1 MKHTFNRTLAAAAV
15 AFAIVLV
22 AGCDT
27 TGPAPGTSPVVGTW
41 RLVSV
46 TIRATGATL
55 IVPGQFVFEAD
66 GDFVF
71 ELTYNG
77 ERRSESGTYVVD
89 DSAARIT
96 MTTTMRNGQR
106 VAGMAL
112 FDYVLDGDEA
122 DFIEPPESGSG
133 RHLPCTASPMS
144 TRRCEPLTAQER
156 TNPAPSRPAARHGEN
171 LTK

>member
-1 MKHTFNRTLAAAAV
+1 MIVTTGDVRKDYVWHRRKVRIGRPVTPMKHTFNRTLAAAAV

-46 TIRATGATL
+46 TIRATGVTL

-66 GDFVF
+66 GDFLI

-77 ERRSESGTYVVD
+77 ERQSESGTYVVD

-96 MTTTMRNGQR
+96 TTTTMRNGQR

-133 RHLPCTASPMS
+133 ATYHV
-144 TRRCEPLTAQER
+144 RRVR
-156 TNPAPSRPAARHGEN
+156 
-171 LTK
+171 

>member
-15 AFAIVLV
+15 AFAFAIVLV

-27 TGPAPGTSPVVGTW
+27 IGPAPGTSPVVGTW

-46 TIRATGATL
+46 TIRATGATV

-77 ERRSESGTYVVD
+77 ERQSESGTYVVD

-96 MTTTMRNGQR
+96 TTTTMRNGQR
-106 VAGMAL
+106 VAGNLAL
-112 FDYVLDGDEA
+112 LDYVLDGDEA

-133 RHLPCTASPMS
+133 ATYHV
-144 TRRCEPLTAQER
+144 RRVR
-156 TNPAPSRPAARHGEN
+156 
-171 LTK
+171 

>member
-66 GDFVF
+66 GDFLI

-77 ERRSESGTYVVD
+77 ERQSESGTYVVD

-96 MTTTMRNGQR
+96 TTTTMRNGQR

-122 DFIEPPESGSG
+122 DFIEPPGSGSG
-133 RHLPCTASPMS
+133 ATYHV
-144 TRRCEPLTAQER
+144 RRVR
-156 TNPAPSRPAARHGEN
+156 
-171 LTK
+171 

>member
-1 MKHTFNRTLAAAAV
+1 MKHTFNRTLAAAAAAV

-27 TGPAPGTSPVVGTW
+27 GPGPAPGTSPVVGTW

-46 TIRATGATL
+46 TIRATGATV

-96 MTTTMRNGQR
+96 TTITMRNGQR
-106 VAGMAL
+106 IAGDLAL
-112 FDYVLDGDEA
+112 LDYVLDGDEA
-122 DFIEPPESGSG
+122 DFIEPPGSGSG
-133 RHLPCTASPMS
+133 ATYHV
-144 TRRCEPLTAQER
+144 RRVR
-156 TNPAPSRPAARHGEN
+156 
-171 LTK
+171 